1 MPRARKGAA
10 KRQGRKRVL
19 KEAEGFWGGRK
30 NLFRKAKETLL
41 RAGAFAYRDR
51 KARKRVFRKLWVI
64 RINAAARERGLTYSQ
79 FMGGLIKAGVEID
92 RKQLAEM
99 AVSDPQGFDKVFDTA
114 KAQLKAA

>member
-1 MPRARKGAA
+1 
-10 KRQGRKRVL
+10 
-19 KEAEGFWGGRK
+19 
-30 NLFRKAKETLL
+30 
-41 RAGAFAYRDR
+41 AYRDR

-99 AVSDPQGFDKVFDTA
+99 AVNDPQGFDKVFDAA

>member
-1 MPRARKGAA
+1 MPRARKGSA
-10 KRQGRKRVL
+10 RRRGRKRIL
-19 KEAEGFWGGRK
+19 KQSEGFWGGRK
-30 NLFRKAKETLL
+30 NLYTKAKETLL

-51 KARKRVFRKLWVI
+51 KTRKRQFRKLWVI

-99 AVSDPQGFDKVFDTA
+99 AVNDPQGFDKVFETA
-114 KAQLKAA
+114 KSQLQAA